1 MQKGLY
7 ICHLILFGIPWNPD
21 PSLGGGGMGKV
32 IDGPL
37 QFKAGLEC

>member
-21 PSLGGGGMGKV
+21 PSLGGGGAWGKLLMAPYSLKQ
-32 IDGPL
+32 D
-37 QFKAGLEC
+37 